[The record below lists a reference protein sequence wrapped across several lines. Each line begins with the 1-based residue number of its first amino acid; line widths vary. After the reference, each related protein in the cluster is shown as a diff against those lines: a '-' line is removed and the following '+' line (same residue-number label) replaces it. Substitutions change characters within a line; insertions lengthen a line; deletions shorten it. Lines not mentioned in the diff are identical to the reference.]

1 MLGMSLFRTDRA
13 LCNKHFVGS
22 VTVCETYR
30 KPVKAGWLPDRLWSA
45 LAPPKSTA
53 ARGVT
58 TLTGGGLP
66 KLVATS
72 GKGKFTHGDPF
83 RRASERARAGFG
95 E

>member
-1 MLGMSLFRTDRA
+1 MVGMSLFRTDLA

-83 RRASERARAGFG
+83 RRALERARASVGV
-95 E
+95 